1 MLVTRFK
8 HIASDKIY
16 FGNLRQQELVTDE
29 GNFTLNEVKFLAP
42 VQPSKI
48 ICVGLNYK
56 SHAEE
61 TGYEIPES
69 PALFFK
75 PPSAVI
81 GPNDKIKL
89 PTSSRV
95 DYEGEVGVV
104 IGRKCRNVTK
114 REAKEYIWGYTCL
127 NDISD
132 RDAQKWEQN
141 WVRAKGFDT
150 ACPLGPVVATP
161 DEIEEPLEL
170 ELRLNGEVRQK
181 SDTSQLIFSIPELIE
196 EISSFMT
203 LKRGDVISTG
213 TPSGI
218 GPLSTGDRVEV
229 EIKGVGTLV
238 NKVAK

>member
-1 MLVTRFK
+1 MLLTRFK

-42 VQPSKI
+42 VQPSKV

-56 SHAEE
+56 GHADE
-61 TGYEIPES
+61 TGNKIPERPS
-69 PALFFK
+69 LFFK

-89 PTSSRV
+89 PSSSRV
-95 DYEGEVGVV
+95 DYEGEVAVV

-114 REAKEYIWGYTCL
+114 SEAKEYIWGYTCL
-127 NDISD
+127 NDVSD
-132 RDAQKWEQN
+132 RRAQKWEQT

-150 ACPLGPVVATP
+150 SCPLGPVVATP
-161 DEIEEPLEL
+161 EEIEEPLKL
-170 ELRLNGEVRQK
+170 ELRLNGEVKQK
-181 SDTSQLIFSIPELIE
+181 SDTSQLIFSIPKLIE
-196 EISSFMT
+196 EISAFMT

-218 GPLSTGDRVEV
+218 GSLSAGDRVEV
-229 EIKGVGTLV
+229 EIEGVGILTNEV
-238 NKVAK
+238 SK